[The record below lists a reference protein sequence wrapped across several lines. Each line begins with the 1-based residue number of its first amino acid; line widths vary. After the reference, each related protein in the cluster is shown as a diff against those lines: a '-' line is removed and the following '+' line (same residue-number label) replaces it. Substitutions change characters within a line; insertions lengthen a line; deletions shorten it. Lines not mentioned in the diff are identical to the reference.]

1 MKTLKKALTVFL
13 LVLVLGVLVSCGDK
27 NVTVKFDAKNDTP
40 IVEKVIK
47 EGGTVARPADPTRDG
62 FIFDNWYV
70 DGEKYDFEKPIK
82 KNVTI
87 IAIWK
92 KASMVTFHYYGDKI
106 EKVAAVPGQK
116 LSPIDVVE
124 REGYQFLGWSRD
136 DFILV
141 DEWDFSVDV
150 MPEGD
155 LDLYAFWESIPVING
170 INDITYLIGDGD
182 LDLLEGVT
190 ATDIK
195 DGPLVVTVE
204 QGELDLTKEGVYQV
218 TYSAKNRV
226 GKETVEVIE
235 VTVMYENRL
244 LIKQLETEQQL
255 LLQVKEE
262 VIGFVLEVSYLG
274 EVAEKDII
282 VKLSEILVIVKLS
295 EILDGWISDINI
307 SAGTIKIAATG
318 LEEIDTYQLTEI
330 LTISANVELELLS
343 LKVDTVTEN
352 NLIIK

>member
-1 MKTLKKALTVFL
+1 
-13 LVLVLGVLVSCGDK
+13 
-27 NVTVKFDAKNDTP
+27 
-40 IVEKVIK
+40 
-47 EGGTVARPADPTRDG
+47 
-62 FIFDNWYV
+62 
-70 DGEKYDFEKPIK
+70 
-82 KNVTI
+82 
-87 IAIWK
+87 
-92 KASMVTFHYYGDKI
+92 
-106 EKVAAVPGQK
+106 
-116 LSPIDVVE
+116 
-124 REGYQFLGWSRD
+124 
-136 DFILV
+136 
-141 DEWDFSVDV
+141 
-150 MPEGD
+150 MPEAD

-190 ATDIK
+190 ATDIM
-195 DGPLVVTVE
+195 DDLLVVTVE
-204 QGELDLTKEGVYQV
+204 QDELNLTKEGVYQV

-282 VKLSEILVIVKLS
+282 VKLSEIL
-295 EILDGWISDINI
+295 DGWISDINI
-307 SAGTIKIAATG
+307 SDGTIKIAATG
-318 LEEIDTYQLTEI
+318 LEEIDAYQLTEI

>member
-1 MKTLKKALTVFL
+1 
-13 LVLVLGVLVSCGDK
+13 
-27 NVTVKFDAKNDTP
+27 
-40 IVEKVIK
+40 
-47 EGGTVARPADPTRDG
+47 
-62 FIFDNWYV
+62 
-70 DGEKYDFEKPIK
+70 
-82 KNVTI
+82 
-87 IAIWK
+87 
-92 KASMVTFHYYGDKI
+92 
-106 EKVAAVPGQK
+106 
-116 LSPIDVVE
+116 
-124 REGYQFLGWSRD
+124 
-136 DFILV
+136 
-141 DEWDFSVDV
+141 

-190 ATDIK
+190 ATDIM
-195 DGPLVVTVE
+195 DGLLVVTVE
-204 QGELDLTKEGVYQV
+204 QDELNLTKEGVYQV
-218 TYSAKNRV
+218 TYSAENRV

-282 VKLSEILVIVKLS
+282 VKLSEIL
-295 EILDGWISDINI
+295 DGWISDINI
-307 SAGTIKIAATG
+307 SDGTIKIAATG
-318 LEEIDTYQLTEI
+318 LEEIDAYQLTEI